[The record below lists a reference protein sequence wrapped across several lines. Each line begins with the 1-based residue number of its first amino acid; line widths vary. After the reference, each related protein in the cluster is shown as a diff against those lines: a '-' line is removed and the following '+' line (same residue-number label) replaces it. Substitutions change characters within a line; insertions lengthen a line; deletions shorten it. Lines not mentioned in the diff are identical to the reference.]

1 MKTNCFSRLMVVL
14 GVILSTTHLSS
25 AQTTLIDSIY
35 TGGTY
40 RSYRL
45 YIPAV
50 YDASGTVPLVFN
62 FHGLNTM
69 NYEQEV
75 YGDFRPIA
83 DTANF
88 IIVHPQGIESDG
100 YIGWNNFGSVA
111 LASDDINF
119 VSDLIDKLSAE
130 YSINTNKIYSTGFSN
145 GGFMSY
151 DLACFLS
158 TRFAAIA
165 SVSGSMI
172 AGHKSACNP
181 QHPLPVMQIHGTSD
195 YVVSYSG
202 SGGIVSSTNIDS
214 LVKYWVNFN
223 NCSTAAQITNMPD
236 VNASDFSTVKH
247 YVYTGGD
254 GGSTVEFYKIA
265 SGDHSWP
272 GTLASGGWSTPNM
285 DFNASKEIWRFF
297 SRYSLN
303 GLTTT
308 TDIGQATDKN
318 EPLVYPN
325 PSNGLFT
332 LELSGYQNISLA
344 IVNMFG
350 EKVFEEKASYAKFTI
365 DLSNQ
370 PAGMYWCQ
378 LKGPQG
384 TKNIKLVVQ

>member
-1 MKTNCFSRLMVVL
+1 MKKLIYSRFIIAL
-14 GVILSTTHLSS
+14 GIIVSTAYCALS
-25 AQTTLIDSIY
+25 QTTLTDSIY
-35 TGGTY
+35 TGGVY
-40 RSYRL
+40 RSYRV
-45 YIPAV
+45 YVPAV
-50 YDASGTVPLVFN
+50 YNGSNPVPLVFN

-69 NYEQEV
+69 NHEQEV

-119 VSDLIDKLSAE
+119 ISALIDKLNAE
-130 YSINTNKIYSTGFSN
+130 YSINLNKVYSTGFSN

-172 AGHKSACNP
+172 AAHKSACNP
-181 QHPLPVMQIHGTSD
+181 ERPVPVMQIHGTSD

-214 LVKYWVNFN
+214 LVKFWVNFN
-223 NCSTAAQITNMPD
+223 NCSATAQVTNMPD
-236 VNASDFSTVKH
+236 ISLSDFSTAKH
-247 YVYTGGD
+247 YVYSGGD
-254 GGSTVEFYKIA
+254 AGSKVEFYKIA

-272 GTLASGGWSTPNM
+272 GTIAAGGWSTPNM

-297 SRYSLN
+297 RSYSLSGIAT
-303 GLTTT
+303 GLEL
-308 TDIGQATDKN
+308 ATEKS
-318 EPLVYPN
+318 EFSIYPN

-332 LELSGYQNISLA
+332 MEVSDYQNASVTVL
-344 IVNMFG
+344 NTFG
-350 EKVFEEKASYAKFTI
+350 EKILEEKAASLKSTL
-365 DLSNQ
+365 DLRNQ

-378 LKGPQG
+378 LKSLEGL
-384 TKNIKLVVQ
+384 KNIKLVVQ